1 MATTLSPIIIFAFV
15 PIGIT
20 MSAQGYCNELN
31 YRIFFENWFRNY
43 KIEKFSKTTTTNI

>member
-15 PIGIT
+15 PLGIT

-31 YRIFFENWFRNY
+31 YKIFFENWFRNY
-43 KIEKFSKTTTTNI
+43 KVEKLGGTKTTSI